1 MIKKGLFFLLLVLM
15 LFYPPAVQAED
26 KNIIKIGDDVT
37 IKERT
42 RVNNIIAIGGQ
53 VTLYGVAD
61 GNIFAVGGSV
71 LLASS
76 SIVGGNVTSIGGV
89 IVRGSGSEVSGS
101 LTEINATNFSEI
113 LAAVLNSEWK
123 GWSWL
128 FAVFSVTLYLGLL
141 ILSILLVLLIPRPI
155 RVISEAVE
163 KNPYKAGLWG
173 LVGLIL
179 VVPLAF
185 LLTISVIGVVL
196 VPLEISVAIAGG
208 LIGVVAV
215 AQLIGNRLFV
225 ILKKPEQTIMRET
238 IWGITILWFVGWIP
252 YIGWM
257 LKVFALLLG
266 LGGTL
271 ITRFGSY
278 RKWAK

>member
-1 MIKKGLFFLLLVLM
+1 
-15 LFYPPAVQAED
+15 
-26 KNIIKIGDDVT
+26 
-37 IKERT
+37 
-42 RVNNIIAIGGQ
+42 
-53 VTLYGVAD
+53 
-61 GNIFAVGGSV
+61 
-71 LLASS
+71 
-76 SIVGGNVTSIGGV
+76 
-89 IVRGSGSEVSGS
+89 
-101 LTEINATNFSEI
+101 
-113 LAAVLNSEWK
+113 
-123 GWSWL
+123 
-128 FAVFSVTLYLGLL
+128 LGLL